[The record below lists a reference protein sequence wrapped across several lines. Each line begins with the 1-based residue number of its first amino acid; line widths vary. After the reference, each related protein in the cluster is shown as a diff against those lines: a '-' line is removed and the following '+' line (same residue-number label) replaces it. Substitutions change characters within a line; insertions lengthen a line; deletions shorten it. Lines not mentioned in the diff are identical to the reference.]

1 MSSQIIGLL
10 GFAVITFMV
19 LARIPIAISLSLV
32 GVGGY
37 ALVNGLPHALLKFG
51 NIPLEIIHYDFIV
64 LPLFILMGS
73 ICLRAG
79 MASDIF
85 AVSNALFAGR
95 RGSLALAS
103 IGTSAVFGSVS
114 GSSLATV
121 STVSKVI
128 MPQMKEAGYSLALA
142 SGSTASGSSL
152 AVLIPPSVILVI
164 YALIAEESLGKLYAA
179 ALLPALLMC
188 LLYILVAVVWV
199 RLKPDAAPRGPT
211 LPLKSRLTEI
221 AKIWKIALLFGGA
234 IGGIYSGLFSPTEGA
249 AVGAILAILIGFA
262 TRTLTLRHLVQAS
275 YETVETTA
283 TLLFIVMGATMFAYF
298 VIQAGLPSAFIDI
311 VRQYQLEPWQVIVAI
326 IIFFIIGGCFLDS
339 IGMILMTV
347 PVFLPVVVSL
357 GYDPVW
363 FGILQVVLIEIG
375 LLTPPVGMNCFVLRA
390 QAPDIPVATI
400 FRGVL
405 PFIGANMALV
415 ALLILYPDLA
425 LYLPR
430 LLF

>member
-1 MSSQIIGLL
+1 M
-10 GFAVITFMV
+10 
-19 LARIPIAISLSLV
+19 RIPIAISLSLV
-32 GVGGY
+32 GVAGY
-37 ALVNGLPHALLKFG
+37 ALVNGLPQALLKLG
-51 NIPLEIIHYDFIV
+51 DIPLEIINYDFIV

-73 ICLRAG
+73 VCLRAG
-79 MASDIF
+79 MANDIF
-85 AVSNALFAGR
+85 AVANAVFAGR

-121 STVSKVI
+121 STVAKVI
-128 MPQMKEAGYSLALA
+128 MPQMKSAGYSQSFA

-179 ALLPALLMC
+179 ALLPALLLC
-188 LLYILVAVVWV
+188 LLYILVAVLWV
-199 RLKPDAAPRGPT
+199 KLKPDSAPLGRT
-211 LPLKSRLTEI
+211 MPLKNRLKEI
-221 AKIWKIALLFGGA
+221 AKIWKIGLLFGGA

-249 AVGAILAILIGFA
+249 AVGAMLAILIGFA
-262 TRTLTLRHLVQAS
+262 TRALSMRNLVQACH
-275 YETVETTA
+275 ETVETTA

-311 VRQYQLEPWQVIVAI
+311 VRQYRLEPWQVMVAI
-326 IIFFIIGGCFLDS
+326 IVFFIIGGCFLDS

-347 PVFLPVVVSL
+347 PVFLPIVVSL

-390 QAPDIPVATI
+390 QAPDIPIPTI

-405 PFIGANMALV
+405 PFIAANAALV
-415 ALLILYPDLA
+415 AILMLYPDLA

>member
-1 MSSQIIGLL
+1 
-10 GFAVITFMV
+10 MV
-19 LARIPIAISLSLV
+19 MARIPVAISLSLV
-32 GVGGY
+32 GLAGY

-51 NIPLEIIHYDFIV
+51 DIPLEIINYDLIV

-73 ICLRAG
+73 VCLKAG
-79 MASDIF
+79 MARDIF
-85 AVSNALFAGR
+85 AVSNAVFAGR

-103 IGTSAVFGSVS
+103 VGTSAVFGSVS

-121 STVSKVI
+121 STVAKVI
-128 MPQMKEAGYSLALA
+128 MPQMKNSGYGLALA
-142 SGSTASGSSL
+142 SGSTASGSTL

-179 ALLPALLMC
+179 ALLPALLLC
-188 LLYILVAVVWV
+188 LLYILAVVLWV
-199 RLKPDAAPRGPT
+199 WLKPESAPRGPS
-211 LPLKSRLTEI
+211 LPLKVRLREVL
-221 AKIWKIALLFGGA
+221 KIWKISLLFIGA

-249 AVGAILAILIGFA
+249 AVGAILAIAIGFA
-262 TRTLTLRHLVQAS
+262 TATLNLRDVADACR
-275 YETVETTA
+275 ETVETTA

-298 VIQAGLPSAFIDI
+298 VIQAGLPSAFVDI
-311 VRQYQLEPWQVIVAI
+311 VRDYHLESWQVMVAI
-326 IIFFIIGGCFLDS
+326 ILFFIIGGCFLDA

-390 QAPDIPVATI
+390 QAPDIPITTI

-405 PFIGANMALV
+405 PFIGANV
-415 ALLILYPDLA
+415 AMIVILMLYPDLA